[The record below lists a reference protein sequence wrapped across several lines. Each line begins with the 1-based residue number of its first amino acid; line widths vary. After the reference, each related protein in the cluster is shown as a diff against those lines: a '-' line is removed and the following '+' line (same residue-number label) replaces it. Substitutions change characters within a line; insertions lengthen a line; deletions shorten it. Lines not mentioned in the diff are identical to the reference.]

1 MAPQHRMEL
10 RIGMVHPRRREVD
23 SGGDRETGEV
33 WPGTQSQTLRPPSGV
48 RAPVR
53 PPRREGVSGASEL
66 GATELQPQI
75 SLRASTSAL
84 TQKIKY

>member
-10 RIGMVHPRRREVD
+10 RIGRVHPRGREVD
-23 SGGDRETGEV
+23 SRGEREMGEV
-33 WPGTQSQTLRPPSGV
+33 WPSTQSQTLRPLSGV
-48 RAPVR
+48 RAPVH

-75 SLRASTSAL
+75 SLRASPLAL
-84 TQKIKY
+84 TQKIKS